1 MKTIKEFVK
10 VNQTINRSEFIT
22 SLYPVS
28 SIEEVQEIL
37 QNVRKTYYDAT
48 HNCYA
53 YILGLEGDQK
63 KASDDGEP
71 SGTSGMPI
79 LGALEKN
86 DLTNVLC
93 IVTRY
98 FGGIKLGAGGLV
110 RAYSS
115 SAALGVNSATLLTL
129 TKVLKIEITTS
140 YQQVNVIMKTL
151 ANEKLYDKKFLEEIY
166 LYYEVKYEDFDKI
179 AKDLTEISKNQA
191 KINIL
196 KEVNVFI

>member
-115 SAALGVNSATLLTL
+115 SAALAVNSATLLTL

-140 YQQVNVIMKTL
+140 YQQVNVIMKAL
-151 ANEKLYDKKFLEEIY
+151 ASEKLYDKKFLEEIY
-166 LYYEVKYEDFDKI
+166 LYYEVKYEDYDKI
-179 AKDLTEISKNQA
+179 TKDLTEISKNQA

-196 KEVNVFI
+196 EEVNVFI

>member
-22 SLYPVS
+22 SLYPAS

-86 DLTNVLC
+86 DLTNILC

-115 SAALGVNSATLLTL
+115 SAALAVNSATLLTL

-140 YQQVNVIMKTL
+140 YQQVNVIMKAL
-151 ANEKLYDKKFLEEIY
+151 AGEKLYDKKFLEEIY
-166 LYYEVKYEDFDKI
+166 LYYEVKYEDYDKI
-179 AKDLTEISKNQA
+179 TKDLTEISKNQA

-196 KEVNVFI
+196 EEVNVFI

>member
-115 SAALGVNSATLLTL
+115 SASLGVNSATLLTL

-179 AKDLTEISKNQA
+179 TKDLTEISKNQA
-191 KINIL
+191 KIIIL
-196 KEVNVFI
+196 EEVNVFI

>member
-115 SAALGVNSATLLTL
+115 SASLGVNSATLLTL

-179 AKDLTEISKNQA
+179 TKDLTEISKNQA

-196 KEVNVFI
+196 EEVNVFI

>member
-115 SAALGVNSATLLTL
+115 SASLGVNSATLLTL

-179 AKDLTEISKNQA
+179 TKDLTEISKNQA
-191 KINIL
+191 KINTL
-196 KEVNVFI
+196 EEVNVFI